1 MKAQQVFDLIAQGEG
16 EIIEFKKSMG
26 QLRRAVETTAAFANT
41 RGGHL
46 LIGVR
51 EDGEVV
57 GVEGEDPVRRVAQ
70 LITAHTDPV
79 LYPSVEAVEVED
91 GPVIVVTVAESEDKP
106 HLAYGH
112 GFRRVGSI
120 SKRMTRDE
128 LELNL
133 FQRRPS
139 DFESRPVA
147 ESAFTDLDEG
157 KLRRYFGQRAPG
169 AETLDHL
176 SLADLAMGQG
186 LVVRCNGEYVPTL
199 AGLMLFGRAP
209 QTINDNWAITALR
222 VRGPDLSYPIVDRRE
237 LGGTAEQ
244 LIERGQQF
252 VADHM
257 RIGYEF
263 PENSAR
269 RREIPEYPL
278 DAVREVLAN
287 AVVHR
292 DYRPN
297 ERIQLRMHDDRL
309 EVQNPGGLLPGLSL
323 EQLLR
328 TPTSRRRNHTI
339 ARVLWEWG
347 YMEQVG
353 RGLIFVRRRM
363 REAGAE
369 TPQFEA
375 TASHFVVRLP
385 SRHAVMGRMG
395 SGE

>member
-1 MKAQQVFDLIAQGEG
+1 MKAQKVLEIIAQGEG
-16 EIIEFKKSMG
+16 ETVEFKKSMG
-26 QLRRAVETTAAFANT
+26 QLRRAVETTVAFANT

-51 EDGEVV
+51 QDGEVV
-57 GVEGEDPVRRVAQ
+57 GVTGTDPVRRVAEV
-70 LITAHTDPV
+70 IIANTDPV
-79 LYPSVEAVEVED
+79 LYPSVETVEV
-91 GPVIVVTVAESEDKP
+91 GGKPIVVVTVLESEDKP

-112 GFRRVGSI
+112 GFRRVGST

-128 LELNL
+128 LELTL
-133 FQRRPS
+133 FQRRPA
-139 DFESRPVA
+139 DFERRPVVGSTFA
-147 ESAFTDLDEG
+147 DLDED
-157 KLRRYFGQRAPG
+157 KLRRYFGRRAPG
-169 AETLDHL
+169 AETLDRL

-186 LVVRCNGEYVPTL
+186 FAVVCNGEAVPTL
-199 AGLMLFGRAP
+199 AGVMLFGRAP
-209 QTINDNWAITALR
+209 QALNNNWTITALR

-237 LGGTAEQ
+237 LNGTAEQ

-269 RREIPEYPL
+269 RREVPEYPL

-287 AVVHR
+287 AVAHR

-323 EQLLR
+323 EQVLR
-328 TPTSRRRNHTI
+328 VPASRRRNHLI
-339 ARVLWEWG
+339 AQVLWEWG

-353 RGLIFVRRRM
+353 RGLIFVQRRM
-363 REAGAE
+363 QETGAE
-369 TPQFEA
+369 RPRFEA
-375 TASHFVVRLP
+375 TASHFVVVLP
-385 SRHAVMGRMG
+385 GRPLL
-395 SGE
+395 

>member
-1 MKAQQVFDLIAQGEG
+1 MKAQRVLDLIARGEG
-16 EIIEFKKSMG
+16 ETVEFKKSMG

-51 EDGEVV
+51 DDGAVI
-57 GVEGEDPVRRVAQ
+57 GVEGEDSVRRMAQ

-79 LYPSVEAVEVED
+79 LYPSIEAVEVK
-91 GPVIVVTVAESEDKP
+91 GKQVIVATVAESEDKP

-128 LELNL
+128 LELTL
-133 FQRRPS
+133 FQRRPA
-139 DFESRPVA
+139 DFESRPVT

-186 LVVRCNGEYVPTL
+186 LVVRCNGECVPTL

-222 VRGPDLSYPIVDRRE
+222 VRGPDISYPIVDRRE

-323 EQLLR
+323 EQLLQ

-363 REAGAE
+363 RETGAE
-369 TPQFEA
+369 PPQFEA
-375 TASHFVVRLP
+375 TASHFVVKLP
-385 SRHAVMGRMG
+385 SRHAGVGRTG
-395 SGE
+395 SGG